1 LPFYGP
7 GRSFMGTCALSEF
20 DVDAADALNPTNKIK
35 VKWVNASADFNQP
48 EHPLEPNFYDKSTN
62 SRVTG
67 PIRYAWDGDGDTA
80 WGIDAGPGRRNVD
93 RKAVF
98 EAKRPVGFS
107 NGTVLTFH
115 LKQNHGGWNSD
126 DHMNNNIGRFRLS
139 VTTNA
144 GPITAD
150 PLPKKVRDIL
160 TR

>member
-1 LPFYGP
+1 
-7 GRSFMGTCALSEF
+7 
-20 DVDAADALNPTNKIK
+20 
-35 VKWVNASADFNQP
+35 
-48 EHPLEPNFYDKSTN
+48 
-62 SRVTG
+62 
-67 PIRYAWDGDGDTA
+67 
-80 WGIDAGPGRRNVD
+80 DAGPGRRNVD

-160 TR
+160 TRAAPEKRTPAQVAAVFSYWRTTVPEWKEANARIDQLMQEWPAGTTALTLTPREVPRDTHVLKRGDWLKPTESVVAGVP